1 MLCSPQEPQYK
12 QCQANVSPCT
22 QRMRGR
28 DTINSSLRSETLP
41 TFLTL
46 MSPSKAQCRAALYSL
61 LFPLQHHHQ
70 THHAQHSLLEPR
82 VLTQQNGNVA
92 HKRYE
97 SNHAPN
103 HVFFAVE
110 EGLARGVEFGVVCE
124 VVVAFC
130 EEAEGCFAGVLLVRC
145 PYRELYAS
153 MPAPFALQLPSK
165 NAP

>member
-1 MLCSPQEPQYK
+1 
-12 QCQANVSPCT
+12 
-22 QRMRGR
+22 
-28 DTINSSLRSETLP
+28 
-41 TFLTL
+41 